1 MAIICPMGLSSNLA
15 LILITTLSSIYYPYW
30 YMRTEYSHT
39 LYLYFGSTFISMYVL
54 C

>member
-1 MAIICPMGLSSNLA
+1 MAIICPWVFPP

-39 LYLYFGSTFISMYVL
+39 LYLYFGMVNTCSN
-54 C
+54 